1 MKRPRPTPPL
11 DAPPGTVALGG
22 AIEWF
27 SVALQVSSETLD
39 PEDVARLLG
48 APTESQRNGLP
59 ILRDDGSILRIPRF
73 GRWSRKIKRAQ
84 TDEWD
89 VSEVIRALFSDLPAA
104 PAIWEE
110 VAKLGS
116 IRVSLGLSMTSE
128 SQDFAFDTDLIQLLA
143 NRRTSVWFDV
153 YR

>member
-1 MKRPRPTPPL
+1 
-11 DAPPGTVALGG
+11 
-22 AIEWF
+22 
-27 SVALQVSSETLD
+27 
-39 PEDVARLLG
+39 
-48 APTESQRNGLP
+48 
-59 ILRDDGSILRIPRF
+59 
-73 GRWSRKIKRAQ
+73 
-84 TDEWD
+84 

-116 IRVSLGLSMTSE
+116 IRISLGLSLASD